1 VNIRDSQI
9 MRTALTKLLPFALL
23 YSIYLFSY
31 SGVFPGGG
39 FQAGVVIGTLIVVIE
54 MVFERRL
61 YTDMVFER
69 IEFGGVLLLLM
80 ALIGGWIIS
89 GTPFGGLY
97 GFQGSSLVFA
107 NIIIWILSFAIFLEV
122 SGSMVLI
129 FRIFLF
135 PEKDISL
142 LPYSRE
148 ILSREV
154 LDDMSHKAKTPRK
167 AWIPWVTGILL
178 MGALVYVYLVASP
191 LEIISHSIQEHV
203 DVATADYGIRNMV
216 TTIYLG
222 PRVFDTFLEVLVVV
236 LTVFGVRAV
245 GGSR

>member
-1 VNIRDSQI
+1 
-9 MRTALTKLLPFALL
+9 MRTALTKLFPFALL

-69 IEFGGVLLLLM
+69 IEFVGVLLLII
-80 ALIGGWIIS
+80 ALTGGWILD

-97 GFQGSSLVFA
+97 GFQGSSHVFA
-107 NIIIWILSFAIFLEV
+107 NITIWILSLAIFLEV

-129 FRIFLF
+129 FRVFLF
-135 PEKDISL
+135 PKKDISL
-142 LPYSRE
+142 LPYPTEAVSTK
-148 ILSREV
+148 V
-154 LDDMSHKAKTPRK
+154 LDTQFHDAKIPLK
-167 AWIPWVTGILL
+167 AWIPWVTGVLL
-178 MGALVYVYLVASP
+178 IGTLAYIYLVASP
-191 LEIISHSIQEHV
+191 LEIISHAVQEHV

-245 GGSR
+245 GGSQ